1 MSLFQFS
8 NEEMM
13 TFFAVLVRYSV
24 LFSLLPIVG
33 DRMVPAPV
41 KILLSISVSFVLF
54 PGLVKMGLVRPADA
68 VIWAATTGGIVT
80 TLGSELLVG
89 LVLGFTS
96 KLVFDAIHIGANIA
110 GSAMGFAMASTFDPH
125 QETHT
130 ITVAE
135 IQMAVA
141 MLAFLA
147 LDGHHLIL
155 RAALESYQFC
165 GLGQAA
171 VGNLLQER
179 IIDIT
184 ATVFKFGIQLS
195 APVLIVMF
203 GVNVAFGV
211 FSKSMPQMN
220 ILILSLSITAFA
232 GIMVMLLTAPEFQVV
247 ASNIMSH
254 SGDWM
259 NGMLQALA
267 KK

>member
-8 NEEMM
+8 HEEMM
-13 TFFAVLVRYSV
+13 TFFAVLIRYSV
-24 LFSLLPIVG
+24 LFSLLPLVG

-41 KILLSISVSFVLF
+41 KILLSVLITFVLY
-54 PGLVKMGLVRPADA
+54 PGLVKMGYVRPADA
-68 VIWAATTGGIVT
+68 AIWSATTSGIVMT
-80 TLGSELLVG
+80 IGSELLVG
-89 LVLGFTS
+89 LVIGYTA
-96 KLVFDAIHIGANIA
+96 KLVFDTIHIGANIA

-135 IQMAVA
+135 IQMAIS

-165 GLGQAA
+165 GLGQAGMNQL
-171 VGNLLQER
+171 VQER
-179 IIDIT
+179 LINIT
-184 ATVFKFGIQLS
+184 ATVFKYGIQLS
-195 APVLIVMF
+195 APVLLVMF

-220 ILILSLSITAFA
+220 ILVLSLSITAFA
-232 GIMVMLLTAPEFQVV
+232 GIMVLFLTAPEFQVV
-247 ASNIMSH
+247 ATNIMSH
-254 SGDWM
+254 AGDWM
-259 NGMLQALA
+259 SGMLQALA
-267 KK
+267 KN